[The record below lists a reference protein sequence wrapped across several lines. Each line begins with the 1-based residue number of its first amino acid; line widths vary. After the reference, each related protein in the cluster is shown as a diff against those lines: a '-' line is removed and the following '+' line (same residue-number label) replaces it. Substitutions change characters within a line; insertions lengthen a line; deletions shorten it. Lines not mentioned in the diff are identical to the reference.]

1 MPNML
6 IEQLGALDQLPA
18 AAFLDRIS
26 DFALLVSA
34 DGQAIEYVNSHTTD
48 LLGWSR
54 REIEQFSPCWPNL
67 LSHASALVLRELLVD
82 VRQGRTAGRSIAA
95 LRLDAKTSG
104 GLTIPLDLHSIF
116 RGTEHTLLLARSPLS
131 RDSAEEILR
140 QTQARFRS
148 IVDSLSINLVLKD
161 TQCRRIYANRAYL
174 ELRQQT
180 LAELVGKTDADLLP
194 ADLAAEYQA
203 DDELVLQT
211 GEVIHKFEENV
222 DPKGIRRWTETV
234 KGPLR
239 DADGNITGIQVLFW
253 DATDRK
259 ATEAA
264 LERERHLLHT
274 LLDYI
279 PDSIY
284 FKDRQSRFVRISR
297 GMARK
302 FNLPDPEVAIGK
314 TDADIFTG
322 EHADRARQDEL
333 HIMRTGEPM
342 IANVERETW
351 PDRSDTWS
359 STTKLPLYDPSGRV
373 VGTFGISRDVTA
385 MIEVEQQLRDARD
398 QADRANAAKS
408 EFLANMSHEIRT
420 PMNGIIGMT
429 ELLSHTPLKDDQ
441 RSFVDMIEQ
450 SAQSLL
456 RIINDIL
463 DFSKIEAGK
472 LDLEHRAFDLHRCVS
487 HAAKSLAARAGQK
500 QVELILKIEPDVPSR
515 LLGDPD
521 RLRQVLVNLVGNA
534 IKFTSHGEITIRVA
548 VVHGP
553 PTQSDYTLHF
563 SVRDTGLG
571 IPIGKQAAIFE
582 AFSQADVSTTRQY
595 GGTGLG
601 LSISSQLVDMMGG
614 EIWLE
619 SEVGVGS
626 TFHFTAT
633 FSPNKQPEEAD
644 QQTNGSLRDFTVL
657 LVDENTTSR
666 ETLQSG
672 LRLRGLRVMT
682 AASPADALHM
692 YEQFAAHDALRCALI
707 VDHNPPTTDGAA
719 LIAEL
724 VASRPE
730 FQPGVILLTSLARP
744 IPADFSSQY
753 RVISIM
759 QKPALQSEICAA
771 LHQWLASDGA
781 PATARSAVGSSA
793 AGSTAAGNADDPAA
807 SAASGRAGLRI
818 LLAED
823 GVVNRAVFIGLLER
837 DGQHVTSVEDGRAAI
852 EAWREFD
859 FDAIFMDVQMPDMDG
874 LQATELIRKEEAISG
889 AHIPI
894 IAITAAA
901 MEGDQAR
908 CRAAGMDDYLSKPVD
923 LQQMQRIIARLRA
936 GRAESAQAG
945 DLPGD
950 QPVTRPAG
958 SACRSDAPHSGL
970 QPGALSAEESGLDL
984 DLDSELEFDAELHVL
999 ERAPKKSSTA
1009 LKINFAAPLS
1019 KLNYTCEQQYE
1030 LISTLRRETIQRL
1043 EELTRAID
1051 GNDAKLFIRAA
1062 HSLRS
1067 AAALFEAD
1075 TVASIAGKVEEF
1087 ARCGDIATATQQFDS
1102 LRSVTTQMLEQID
1115 DWLSSHDAAP

>member
-6 IEQLGALDQLPA
+6 IEPLGKLDQLPA
-18 AAFLDRIS
+18 TAFLDRIS
-26 DFALLVSA
+26 DFALLISA
-34 DGQAIEYVNSHTTD
+34 DGQAVEYVNSHSTD

-67 LSHASALVLRELLVD
+67 LSHASAAALTELLAKVQHGKLD
-82 VRQGRTAGRSIAA
+82 AGPTPVLS
-95 LRLDAKTSG
+95 LDAKTSG
-104 GLTIPLDLHSIF
+104 GLTIPLELHSIF
-116 RGTEHTLLLARSPLS
+116 HGGEQILLLARSPLS

-161 TQCRRIYANRAYL
+161 TECRRIYANRAYL
-174 ELRQQT
+174 ELREQS
-180 LAELVGKTDADLLP
+180 LAELIGKTDADLLP
-194 ADLAAEYQA
+194 ADLAATYQA
-203 DDELVLQT
+203 DDEHVLKT
-211 GEVIHKFEENV
+211 GEVIHKFEENI
-222 DPKGIRRWTETV
+222 DPKGIRSWTETI

-274 LLDYI
+274 LLDNI

-302 FNLPDPEVAIGK
+302 FNLSGPEVAIGK

-322 EHADRARQDEL
+322 EHADQARQDEL
-333 HIMRTGEPM
+333 RIMRTGEPM

-385 MIEVEQQLRDARD
+385 MIEVEQQLREARD

-408 EFLANMSHEIRT
+408 DFLANMSHEIRT

-500 QVELILKIEPDVPSR
+500 QVELILKLEPDVPSR

-521 RLRQVLVNLVGNA
+521 RLRQILVNLVGNA

-548 VVHGP
+548 VAHGP

-563 SVRDTGLG
+563 SVRDTGIG
-571 IPIGKQAAIFE
+571 IPISKQAAIFE

-633 FSPNKQPEEAD
+633 FSPNKQPLDVEQES
-644 QQTNGSLRDFTVL
+644 NNSLRDFDVL
-657 LVDENTTSR
+657 LVDENTTIR

-672 LRLRGLRVMT
+672 LRMRGLRVQT
-682 AASPADALHM
+682 ADSPAAAQQL
-692 YEQFAAHDALRCALI
+692 YPQFASQNAQRCALI
-707 VDHNPPTTDGAA
+707 VDHNPPTTDGIA
-719 LIAEL
+719 LIHEL
-724 VASRPE
+724 VNSQPD

-771 LHQWLASDGA
+771 LHNWLASDGLPPPTHSEAVDSAA
-781 PATARSAVGSSA
+781 PAT
-793 AGSTAAGNADDPAA
+793 
-807 SAASGRAGLRI
+807 SGRSGLRI

-837 DGQHVTSVEDGRAAI
+837 DGHHVTSVEDGSAAV
-852 EAWREFD
+852 EAWQDFD
-859 FDAIFMDVQMPDMDG
+859 FDAIFMDVQMPVMDG
-874 LQATELIRKEEAISG
+874 LQATELIRKEEAASG

-894 IAITAAA
+894 VAITAAA

-923 LQQMQRIIARLRA
+923 LNQMQRVIASLREKLA
-936 GRAESAQAG
+936 KPTQRDERPDVSSQNELPPQTRAPNGSPPSANAN
-945 DLPGD
+945 
-950 QPVTRPAG
+950 
-958 SACRSDAPHSGL
+958 
-970 QPGALSAEESGLDL
+970 AEESGLDL
-984 DLDSELEFDAELHVL
+984 DLDSELDFDVDLQVV
-999 ERAPKKSSTA
+999 ERSPTKSSTA

-1019 KLNYTCEQQYE
+1019 KLNYTREQQYR
-1030 LISTLRRETIQRL
+1030 LISTLRSETIQRL

-1075 TVASIAGKVEEF
+1075 TVASIAGKAEEY
-1087 ARCGDIATATQQFDS
+1087 ARGGDIATATQQFDA
-1102 LRSVTTQMLEQID
+1102 LRTVATQMLEQING
-1115 DWLSSHDAAP
+1115 WLATHDASS

>member
-6 IEQLGALDQLPA
+6 IEQLGELDQLPA
-18 AAFLDRIS
+18 VAFLDRIS

-34 DGQAIEYVNSHTTD
+34 DGQVIEYVNPHTTD

-54 REIEQFSPCWPNL
+54 REIEQFAPCWPNL
-67 LSHASALVLRELLVD
+67 LNHASADAMAALLAQL
-82 VRQGRTAGRSIAA
+82 RQGRAGGRAVPT
-95 LRLDAKTSG
+95 LHLDAKTSG
-104 GLTIPLDLHSIF
+104 GLTIPLEVHSIF
-116 RGTEHTLLLARSPLS
+116 RSVEHTLLLARSPLS

-161 TQCRRIYANRAYL
+161 TECRRIYANRAYL
-174 ELRQQT
+174 ELREQS
-180 LAELVGKTDADLLP
+180 LAELIGKTDADLLP
-194 ADLAAEYQA
+194 PDLAAKYQA
-203 DDELVLQT
+203 DDELVLRT
-211 GEVIHKFEENV
+211 GEVIHKFEENI
-222 DPKGIRRWTETV
+222 DPKGIRSWTETV

-274 LLDYI
+274 LLDNI

-297 GMARK
+297 GMAQK
-302 FNLPDPEVAIGK
+302 FNLSDPEVAIGK

-322 EHADRARQDEL
+322 EHAHQARQDEL
-333 HIMRTGEPM
+333 HIMRTGQPM

-385 MIEVEQQLRDARD
+385 MIEVEQKMREARD

-500 QVELILKIEPDVPSR
+500 QVELILKLEPDVPSR

-548 VVHGP
+548 VVNGP
-553 PTQSDYTLHF
+553 PTESDYTLHF
-563 SVRDTGLG
+563 SVRDTGIG
-571 IPIGKQAAIFE
+571 IPVNKQAAIFE

-633 FSPNKQPEEAD
+633 FSPNKQPEDED

-657 LVDENTTSR
+657 LVDENLTSR

-672 LRLRGLRVMT
+672 LQLRGLRVMT
-682 AASPADALHM
+682 AASPADALHV
-692 YEQFAAHDALRCALI
+692 YEQFATQNALRCALI
-707 VDHNPPTTDGAA
+707 VDHNPPTTDGIA
-719 LIAEL
+719 LIGEL
-724 VASRPE
+724 VGSHPD

-771 LHQWLASDGA
+771 LHHWLATDQA
-781 PATARSAVGSSA
+781 AKA
-793 AGSTAAGNADDPAA
+793 AGSAAVSSQSGAVAPQSIAA
-807 SAASGRAGLRI
+807 GRAGLRI

-837 DGQHVTSVEDGRAAI
+837 DGHHVTSVEDGRAAV

-859 FDAIFMDVQMPDMDG
+859 FDAIFMDVQMPVMDG
-874 LQATELIRKEEAISG
+874 LQATELIRKEESISG

-894 IAITAAA
+894 VAITAAA

-923 LQQMQRIIARLRA
+923 LNQMQRIIARLRTDPTKFT
-936 GRAESAQAG
+936 QASQATG
-945 DLPGD
+945 VPGD
-950 QPVTRPAG
+950 NPAG
-958 SACRSDAPHSGL
+958 ACATRSDMPNG
-970 QPGALSAEESGLDL
+970 GAQSATLSAEESGLDL
-984 DLDSELEFDAELHVL
+984 DLDSALEFGADLQVL
-999 ERAPKKSSTA
+999 ERAPQRPTA
-1009 LKINFAAPLS
+1009 ELKINFAAPLS

-1030 LISTLRRETIQRL
+1030 LISTLRSETVQRL
-1043 EELTRAID
+1043 DELTRAID
-1051 GNDAKLFIRAA
+1051 SNDAKLFIRAA

-1075 TVASIAGKVEEF
+1075 TVASIAGKAEEF
-1087 ARCGDIATATQQFDS
+1087 ARCGDIATATQQFNS
-1102 LRSVTTQMLEQID
+1102 LRSVTTQMLERID
-1115 DWLSSHDAAP
+1115 HWLQSHDALP

>member
-1 MPNML
+1 MQNML
-6 IEQLGALDQLPA
+6 IEQLGKLDQLPA
-18 AAFLDRIS
+18 LVYLDRTS
-26 DFALLVSA
+26 DFALLISA
-34 DGQAIEYVNSHTTD
+34 DGQAIEYVNPHTTD

-67 LSHASALVLRELLVD
+67 LSQASAESLSQFLAD
-82 VRQGRTAGRSIAA
+82 VRLGKTDGRSFPV

-104 GLTIPLDLHSIF
+104 GLTIPLEVHSIF
-116 RGTEHTLLLARSPLS
+116 HGAEQSLLLARSPLS

-161 TQCRRIYANRAYL
+161 TDCRRIYANRAYL
-174 ELRQQT
+174 ELREQT
-180 LAELVGKTDADLLP
+180 LAELIGKTDAELLP
-194 ADLAAEYQA
+194 ADLAAKYQA
-203 DDELVLQT
+203 DDERVLST
-211 GEVIHKFEENV
+211 GEVIHQFEENI
-222 DPKGIRRWTETV
+222 DPKGIRSWTETI
-234 KGPLR
+234 KGPLL
-239 DADGNITGIQVLFW
+239 DADGNISGIQILFW

-274 LLDYI
+274 LLDNI

-297 GMARK
+297 GMAKK
-302 FNLPDPEVAIGK
+302 FNLPGPEVAIGK

-322 EHADRARQDEL
+322 EHADQARQDEL
-333 HIMRTGEPM
+333 QIMRTGIPM

-359 STTKLPLYDPSGRV
+359 STTKLPLYDPSGRI
-373 VGTFGISRDVTA
+373 VGTFGISRDVTP
-385 MIEVEQQLRDARD
+385 MMEVEQQLREARD

-408 EFLANMSHEIRT
+408 DFLANMSHEIRT

-472 LDLEHRAFDLHRCVS
+472 LDLENRAFDLHRCVS

-500 QVELILKIEPDVPSR
+500 QVELILKLEPDVPSR

-548 VVHGP
+548 VAHGP

-563 SVRDTGLG
+563 SVRDTGIG
-571 IPIGKQAAIFE
+571 IPVNKQAAIFE

-633 FSPNKQPEEAD
+633 FAPNKQPAD
-644 QQTNGSLRDFTVL
+644 VDQDSNNSLRDFSVL
-657 LVDENTTSR
+657 LVDENSTSR

-672 LRLRGLRVMT
+672 LQLRGLRVLT
-682 AASPADALHM
+682 AASPAAAQQL
-692 YEQFAAHDALRCALI
+692 YAQFASQNAQRCALI
-707 VDHNPPTTDGAA
+707 VDHNPPTTDGIA
-719 LIAEL
+719 LIGNL
-724 VASRPE
+724 VNSQPD

-744 IPADFSSQY
+744 VPADFTSQY

-771 LHQWLASDGA
+771 LHNWLASDGLA
-781 PATARSAVGSSA
+781 AAARAADVADVPSPQPTVGR
-793 AGSTAAGNADDPAA
+793 T
-807 SAASGRAGLRI
+807 GLRI

-823 GVVNRAVFIGLLER
+823 GVVNRAVFTGLLER
-837 DGQHVTSVEDGRAAI
+837 DGHHVTSVEDGAAAV
-852 EAWREFD
+852 EAWRDFD
-859 FDAIFMDVQMPDMDG
+859 FDAIFMDVQMPVMDG
-874 LQATELIRKEEAISG
+874 LQATELIRKEEAASG
-889 AHIPI
+889 SHIPI

-908 CRAAGMDDYLSKPVD
+908 CRVAGMDDYLSKPID
-923 LQQMQRIIARLRA
+923 LNQMKRIIASLRTA
-936 GRAESAQAG
+936 
-945 DLPGD
+945 
-950 QPVTRPAG
+950 PAV
-958 SACRSDAPHSGL
+958 SAPHDSSTRANTPSGHYANGCSQNDSSSTIL
-970 QPGALSAEESGLDL
+970 QNKATQHAEESGLDL
-984 DLDSELEFDAELHVL
+984 DVDSELELDADLQVVEP
-999 ERAPKKSSTA
+999 AAKKSSAA

-1019 KLNYTCEQQYE
+1019 KLNYTRAQQYQ
-1030 LISTLRRETIQRL
+1030 LISTLRSETIQRL
-1043 EELTRAID
+1043 GELTRAID
-1051 GNDAKLFIRAA
+1051 DNDAKLFIRAT

-1075 TVASIAGKVEEF
+1075 TVASIAGKAEEY
-1087 ARCGDIATATQQFDS
+1087 ARSGDIATATQQFDS
-1102 LRSVTTQMLEQID
+1102 LRTVTTQMLEQING
-1115 DWLSSHDAAP
+1115 WLESHDAAS

>member
-6 IEQLGALDQLPA
+6 IEPLGKLDQLPA
-18 AAFLDRIS
+18 TAFLDRIS
-26 DFALLVSA
+26 DFAFLISA
-34 DGQAIEYVNSHTTD
+34 DGRSVEYVNSHTTD

-67 LSHASALVLRELLVD
+67 LSQASAQALTELLAD
-82 VRQGRTAGRSIAA
+82 IRQGKTDGRCIDVLS
-95 LRLDAKTSG
+95 LDAKTSG
-104 GLTIPLDLHSIF
+104 GLTIPLEVHSVF
-116 RGTEHTLLLARSPLS
+116 RSSEHTLLLARSPLS

-148 IVDSLSINLVLKD
+148 IVDGLSINLVLKD
-161 TQCRRIYANRAYL
+161 TDCRRIYANRAYL
-174 ELRQQT
+174 EMRRQPLT
-180 LAELVGKTDADLLP
+180 DLIGKTDADLLP
-194 ADLAAEYQA
+194 PDLAAKYQA
-203 DDELVLQT
+203 DDERVLST
-211 GEVIHKFEENV
+211 GEVIHKFEENIG
-222 DPKGIRRWTETV
+222 PTGNRSWTEMI

-239 DADGNITGIQVLFW
+239 GADGEITGIQILFW
-253 DATDRK
+253 DATERK

-274 LLDYI
+274 LLDNI

-297 GMARK
+297 GMAKK
-302 FNLPDPEVAIGK
+302 FNLSGPEVAIGK

-322 EHADRARQDEL
+322 EHAEQARQDEL

-359 STTKLPLYDPSGRV
+359 STTKLPLYDPSGRI

-408 EFLANMSHEIRT
+408 DFLANMSHEIRT

-472 LDLEHRAFDLHRCVS
+472 LDLENRAFDLHRCVS

-500 QVELILKIEPDVPSR
+500 QVQLILHIDPDVPSR

-534 IKFTSHGEITIRVA
+534 IKFTSHGEITIRV
-548 VVHGP
+548 VVAHGP

-563 SVRDTGLG
+563 SVRDTGIG
-571 IPIGKQAAIFE
+571 IPVHKQAAIFE

-619 SEVGVGS
+619 SEPGVGS

-633 FSPNKQPEEAD
+633 FAPNKQPVDAD
-644 QQTNGSLRDFTVL
+644 PDSSNSLKDLTVL

-672 LRLRGLRVMT
+672 LQQRGLHVLT
-682 AASPADALHM
+682 AASPAAA
-692 YEQFAAHDALRCALI
+692 EQLYPQLASQNAQRCVLV
-707 VDHNPPTTDGAA
+707 VDHNPPATDG
-719 LIAEL
+719 ITL
-724 VASRPE
+724 VSKLVNSQPD

-744 IPADFSSQY
+744 IPAAFSSQHC
-753 RVISIM
+753 VIAIM

-771 LHQWLASDGA
+771 LHNWLSGDG
-781 PATARSAVGSSA
+781 PAATSP
-793 AGSTAAGNADDPAA
+793 STAVAAEVPAA
-807 SAASGRAGLRI
+807 VPTPTPTSAGRSGLRI

-837 DGQHVTSVEDGRAAI
+837 DGHHVTSVEDGQAAI
-852 EAWREFD
+852 EAWRDFD
-859 FDAIFMDVQMPDMDG
+859 FDAIFMDVQMPVIDG
-874 LQATELIRKEEAISG
+874 LQATELIRQEEAASG

-908 CRAAGMDDYLSKPVD
+908 CRAAGMDDYLSKPID
-923 LQQMQRIIARLRA
+923 LNQLQRVTASLRRSKSA
-936 GRAESAQAG
+936 KCSQFDGPEDANTLNEHPRHGCSPNRDAPDATQSAQ
-945 DLPGD
+945 D
-950 QPVTRPAG
+950 
-958 SACRSDAPHSGL
+958 SA
-970 QPGALSAEESGLDL
+970 LDL
-984 DLDSELEFDAELHVL
+984 ELDAELHV
-999 ERAPKKSSTA
+999 RARPSTKPPAA
-1009 LKINFAAPLS
+1009 LKINFRAPLS
-1019 KLNYTCEQQYE
+1019 KLNYTDEQQYQ
-1030 LISTLRRETIQRL
+1030 LISVLRSETIQRL
-1043 EELTRAID
+1043 DELTRAID
-1051 GNDAKLFIRAA
+1051 DNDAKLFIRAA

-1075 TVASIAGKVEEF
+1075 TVARIAGKAEEH
-1087 ARCGDIATATQQFDS
+1087 ARSGDISTATQQFDS
-1102 LRSVTTQMLEQID
+1102 LRSVTTQMLEQING
-1115 DWLSSHDAAP
+1115 WLASHAPSS

>member
-6 IEQLGALDQLPA
+6 IEPLGELDQLPA
-18 AAFLDRIS
+18 TAFLDRIG
-26 DFALLVSA
+26 DFALLISA
-34 DGQAIEYVNSHTTD
+34 DGQAIEFVNSHSTD

-67 LSHASALVLRELLVD
+67 LSHASAAALTELLAEVQQGKLDGRSTPVLRLE
-82 VRQGRTAGRSIAA
+82 
-95 LRLDAKTSG
+95 AKTSG
-104 GLTIPLDLHSIF
+104 GLTIPLELHSIF
-116 RGTEHTLLLARSPLS
+116 RGAERSLLLARSPLS

-161 TQCRRIYANRAYL
+161 TNCRRIYANRAYL
-174 ELRQQT
+174 ELREQS
-180 LAELVGKTDADLLP
+180 LAELIGKTDTDLLP
-194 ADLAAEYQA
+194 ADLAAKYQA
-203 DDELVLQT
+203 DDERVLQT

-222 DPKGIRRWTETV
+222 DPKGIRSWTETI

-274 LLDYI
+274 LLDNI

-302 FNLPDPEVAIGK
+302 FNLTGPEVAIGK

-322 EHADRARQDEL
+322 EHADQARQDEL
-333 HIMRTGEPM
+333 QIMRTGEPM

-351 PDRSDTWS
+351 PDRNDTWS

-385 MIEVEQQLRDARD
+385 MIEVEQQLREARD

-408 EFLANMSHEIRT
+408 DFLANMSHEIRT

-472 LDLEHRAFDLHRCVS
+472 LDLEYRAFDLHRCVS

-500 QVELILKIEPDVPSR
+500 QVELILKLEPDVPSR

-548 VVHGP
+548 VAHGP

-563 SVRDTGLG
+563 SVRDTGIG
-571 IPIGKQAAIFE
+571 IPVSKQAAIFE

-633 FSPNKQPEEAD
+633 FSPNKQPVDAEQESS
-644 QQTNGSLRDFTVL
+644 NSLRDFDVL

-672 LRLRGLRVMT
+672 LRLRGLRVLT
-682 AASPADALHM
+682 ADSPAAAERL
-692 YEQFAAHDALRCALI
+692 YPQFASQNAQRSALI
-707 VDHNPPTTDGAA
+707 VDHNPPTTDGIG
-719 LIAEL
+719 LIGEL
-724 VASRPE
+724 VGSQPA

-771 LHQWLASDGA
+771 LHNWLASDGLPAPLPPAAVDSAA
-781 PATARSAVGSSA
+781 PAPAGRS
-793 AGSTAAGNADDPAA
+793 
-807 SAASGRAGLRI
+807 GLRI

-837 DGQHVTSVEDGRAAI
+837 DGHHVTSVEDGSAAVGV
-852 EAWREFD
+852 WRDFD
-859 FDAIFMDVQMPDMDG
+859 FDAIFMDVQMPVMDG
-874 LQATELIRKEEAISG
+874 LQATELIRTEEAASG

-894 IAITAAA
+894 VAITAAA

-923 LQQMQRIIARLRA
+923 LNQMQRVIAGLRGKLAKA
-936 GRAESAQAG
+936 GQAAAMPDMNSQN
-945 DLPGD
+945 DLPL
-950 QPVTRPAG
+950 QANSPNG
-958 SACRSDAPHSGL
+958 SPPNATAN
-970 QPGALSAEESGLDL
+970 AEESGLDL
-984 DLDSELEFDAELHVL
+984 DVDSELEIDADLQVV
-999 ERAPKKSSTA
+999 ERTSPKPFTK

-1019 KLNYTCEQQYE
+1019 KLNYTCEQQHR
-1030 LISTLRRETIQRL
+1030 LISTLRSETIQRL

-1075 TVASIAGKVEEF
+1075 TVASIAGKAEED
-1087 ARCGDIATATQQFDS
+1087 ARSGDIATATQQFDA
-1102 LRSVTTQMLEQID
+1102 LRTVATQMLEQINS
-1115 DWLSSHDAAP
+1115 WLANHDASS